1 MGSSVSKSKKKNR
14 HSTSSDGSKRPKKK
28 ISTLF
33 FTRPRANSDTSIA
46 QNPREW
52 STLTH
57 SQQRPYQRHD
67 AADNSPYATTDNY
80 DNYYDNQDPYQHGGK
95 DAAGH
100 TKSARNSENNFPQQ
114 SNVSQP
120 RTSTSQG
127 RTSFTIL
134 RGRKSG
140 QFQRENEPQQI
151 VHISSPIIKAVASSN
166 TMNTR
171 SGPTEQPARPE
182 EAQRNTPAE
191 LSRANFGA
199 YKAPVPSPPPGTT
212 RFAQNLALSLPPPPQ
227 TATPPLPTIP
237 QFPSLPATP
246 TLSTDMPSFPP
257 SPGGPFMPV
266 QEPQRLWRESLR
278 NAAAEGRKSD
288 VALARTGSN
297 NSYTSQSSSVHSSS
311 GKNHKKSKATSGSGL
326 PPSPSTLSPLGF
338 GIIRQRS
345 PKSNAVHPE
354 GSLDS
359 RSSQRHLM
367 QQTECSENASIIS
380 LPGSR
385 YRGRGG
391 LRHGDDDSVMT
402 GRNASELSLFGS
414 AISAIT
420 TGPNSPNPSS
430 NVFQNGRYEN
440 SPRLPEPN
448 SQQHQQQQD
457 RWSDTGFPSGGGGQ
471 ESILGGRAHGQK
483 PTLPERE
490 SMSSVTA
497 PHHSRTNDPSPQSA
511 VGRDSFTKPFY
522 PPNTPNYNHPSKG
535 FPVSGY
541 AEARP
546 EQNQRLTEYQVQQHA
561 LLKYFFKGNYHA
573 PLNKQ
578 TLGSI
583 LDVGCG
589 MGLWMRDMAQEF
601 PLTEIHG
608 IDKVIPTRRRRPK
621 TGDSM
626 PGSTPPISP
635 LFSGTRK
642 HPSSVPSS
650 PSLAPEATFDY
661 TGQPMD
667 SPMPSNCFFHKAD
680 IAMGLPFPDNTFDY
694 CHVRLVLWGYPL
706 NSFPDLLNELI
717 RITKTGGWIEFV
729 DMDPCILKATETG
742 TCINEWIKTGLIHR
756 NMDPDLV
763 KGIPRF
769 LREFQEATMRSAQPN
784 NSGTNQGKS
793 KSRGSLILPTLPF
806 GLEKLTVSK
815 ISLPFGP
822 WGGQIGEQWQQTFTT
837 FLKGLEPMMVDAT
850 LAGLV
855 MDQYHRKCQQEMLQH
870 KEGSID
876 PSDQELCTRMA
887 WQHLIQQLVKDAL
900 VHSSTAGSM
909 TEMRSYNNFYIAY
922 AQKAS
927 LVELQQQQLLL
938 QLEQEIL
945 SPNPNS
951 ASSSM
956 FPWATAATLGVQPRQ
971 QGLSSNPKGPKQQRM
986 GHLYGN
992 LEQSKQSK
1000 QLASTL
1006 RERLSAPNLHQRHA
1020 HVPNSGS
1027 LEGKLGDEGGWFDPR
1042 NKNRYGVALT
1052 VEELESIHRAGQ
1064 EARTRHASPS
1074 SPGLAPTAVSIAGL
1088 SIGGSSR
1095 NSDKSSGVGGS
1106 VGLGVS
1112 VGSHSHNHS
1121 PSHSPRLTAFGG
1133 SRFQGAG
1140 PNRVGSPLIPLGTSP
1155 GGKGSGSASGST
1167 AMVLDY
1173 FNQAHPQHSPL
1184 YQPNSVGKKTSQL
1197 SQEIIPEARAAAV
1210 GVERSKGWRRHEG
1223 VVAREWG
1230 RVGGRERHVGYT
1242 KEPLTSTHRPLWDQ
1256 PQQKH
1261 GQTKVQEK
1269 ENRESSILIALED
1282 SHGDDQEEQEEGG
1295 FEMEG
1300 TVGTMGRVPEHQVR
1314 LSVVGQGGQ
1323 VVPMEWSSAL
1333 VEESEGGDKQ
1343 SIEIVNGIPDKAGL
1357 SEKEEKEKEEEAQL
1371 QMLQVPGEE
1380 EVLVMMHEGARDE
1393 DRHVPEVGSGR
1404 G

>member
-1 MGSSVSKSKKKNR
+1 MGSSASKSKKKNR
-14 HSTSSDGSKRPKKK
+14 HSISSADGSKRPKKK
-28 ISTLF
+28 NSIF

-52 STLTH
+52 SSVNH
-57 SQQRPYQRHD
+57 SQQRLRHD

-80 DNYYDNQDPYQHGGK
+80 DDQDPYQPGGK

-100 TKSARNSENNFPQQ
+100 TKSPRNSENNIPQQ

-127 RTSFTIL
+127 RTSFTLL

-140 QFQRENEPQQI
+140 QFQRENEPQQV
-151 VHISSPIIKAVASSN
+151 VHISSPIMKAVASSN
-166 TMNTR
+166 T
-171 SGPTEQPARPE
+171 TEQPARLDGSRLTSESNRE
-182 EAQRNTPAE
+182 EAQRNTPTE

-212 RFAQNLALSLPPPPQ
+212 RFAPNLLSLPPPPQ
-227 TATPPLPTIP
+227 TATPPLPSTP

-246 TLSTDMPSFPP
+246 PLSTDMPSFPP
-257 SPGGPFMPV
+257 PHGGAPMPV
-266 QEPQRLWRESLR
+266 QGPQRLWRESLR
-278 NAAAEGRKSD
+278 NAAEGRKGG
-288 VALARTGSN
+288 VGLTRTGSN

-311 GKNHKKSKATSGSGL
+311 GKSHRKSKATSGSTFATPAL
-326 PPSPSTLSPLGF
+326 PPSPSTLSPISF
-338 GIIRQRS
+338 GINRQRS
-345 PKSNAVHPE
+345 SKSNAVHPE

-359 RSSQRHLM
+359 RSSQRHLV

-380 LPGSR
+380 LPGSK
-385 YRGRGG
+385 YKGRGG

-430 NVFQNGRYEN
+430 NAFQNGRYEN
-440 SPRLPEPN
+440 SPRPPEQN
-448 SQQHQQQQD
+448 SQQHQRQQD

-471 ESILGGRAHGQK
+471 ESVLGGRTQGQK
-483 PTLPERE
+483 PPLSERE

-497 PHHSRTNDPSPQSA
+497 PNHSRTNDINSQSA
-511 VGRDSFTKPFY
+511 VGRESFMKPFY

-546 EQNQRLTEYQVQQHA
+546 EQHQRLTEYQAQHHA
-561 LLKYFFKGNYHA
+561 LLKYFFKGNYRA

-608 IDKVIPTRRRRPK
+608 IDKVIPIRRRRPK

-626 PGSTPPISP
+626 PGSTPPTSP
-635 LFSGTRK
+635 LFPGPRK
-642 HPSSVPSS
+642 VDHPSSMPNS
-650 PSLAPEATFDY
+650 PSLGPEATFDY

-680 IAMGLPFPDNTFDY
+680 ISMGLPFPDNTFDY

-706 NSFPDLLNELI
+706 NGFPDLLNELI
-717 RITKTGGWIEFV
+717 RVTKTGGWIEFV
-729 DMDPCILKATETG
+729 DMDPCIVKATETG
-742 TCINEWIKTGLIHR
+742 ACINEWIKTGLIHR

-763 KGIPRF
+763 KTIPKF
-769 LREFQEATMRSAQPN
+769 LREFQEATMRSAQSN
-784 NSGTNQGKS
+784 NSRANHS
-793 KSRGSLILPTLPF
+793 KSRSSLILPTQPF

-822 WGGQIGEQWQQTFTT
+822 WGGQIGERWQQTFTT
-837 FLKGLEPMMVDAT
+837 FLKSLEPMMIDAT

-855 MDQYHRKCQQEMLQH
+855 MDQYHRKCQQEMLQL

-887 WQHLIQQLVKDAL
+887 WQHLIQQLAKDAL
-900 VHSSTAGSM
+900 HSSTPGSANGTSSSRGSIM
-909 TEMRSYNNFYIAY
+909 EMRSYNNFYIAY
-922 AQKAS
+922 AQKVS
-927 LVELQQQQLLL
+927 LVELQQEHLLR

-956 FPWATAATLGVQPRQ
+956 FPLATAATLAVQPRQ
-971 QGLSSNPKGPKQQRM
+971 QSLPYNQKGHQQQVT
-986 GHLYGN
+986 GHLHGN
-992 LEQSKQSK
+992 PEQSKQP
-1000 QLASTL
+1000 ASTL
-1006 RERLSAPNLHQRHA
+1006 RERLSSTNLRQR
-1020 HVPNSGS
+1020 HVPNNGP
-1027 LEGKLGDEGGWFDPR
+1027 LEG

-1052 VEELESIHRAGQ
+1052 VEELESLHRASQ
-1064 EARTRHASPS
+1064 EARARSTTPS
-1074 SPGLAPTAVSIAGL
+1074 SPGLAPTAASIAGL
-1088 SIGGSSR
+1088 SIRSSSR
-1095 NSDKSSGVGGS
+1095 DSNKSSGVGGS
-1106 VGLGVS
+1106 GGLGVS
-1112 VGSHSHNHS
+1112 VGSHS
-1121 PSHSPRLTAFGG
+1121 PRIAAFGG

-1140 PNRVGSPLIPLGTSP
+1140 SNGVASPLIPLGSSP
-1155 GGKGSGSASGST
+1155 GGSGST
-1167 AMVLDY
+1167 SALDY
-1173 FNQAHPQHSPL
+1173 FNQMHRQHSPL
-1184 YQPNSVGKKTSQL
+1184 YQNSVGKKGSQL
-1197 SQEIIPEARAAAV
+1197 SQEIVPEARAAARES
-1210 GVERSKGWRRHEG
+1210 GRLERRY
-1223 VVAREWG
+1223 
-1230 RVGGRERHVGYT
+1230 RHVGYT
-1242 KEPLTSTHRPLWDQ
+1242 KEPLTSTPRQLWG
-1256 PQQKH
+1256 QQQQQQQQQQREMTGH
-1261 GQTKVQEK
+1261 GQTKVQAK
-1269 ENRESSILIALED
+1269 ENRESGILIALED
-1282 SHGDDQEEQEEGG
+1282 NHGYDQEQEEGG
-1295 FEMEG
+1295 FEMIRGVGSVKG
-1300 TVGTMGRVPEHQVR
+1300 TVGRVPEHQVQF
-1314 LSVVGQGGQ
+1314 SVVGQGGQ

-1343 SIEIVNGIPDKAGL
+1343 SIEIVNGISDKAGL
-1357 SEKEEKEKEEEAQL
+1357 SEEEEEAQL

-1380 EVLVMMHEGARDE
+1380 DA
-1393 DRHVPEVGSGR
+1393 
-1404 G
+1404 